1 MSGSETTK
9 RMIARI
15 NAEQRE
21 WNSRETVKADA
32 DNFDEQLLT
41 DNDYDYAYVFE
52 DIPFTEA
59 QHMIAD
65 DDSQEPID
73 SRHSQERIDDDD
85 SMPAKSGTGGDAVSR
100 AGRGTGSETISGAES
115 EDGIDDSDDLS
126 VFDELRRES
135 LDYDFDDVVMMG
147 QHISSGVDVL
157 GESNVI
163 QHDGQSLSRH
173 VRILLDEETGVE
185 YLMFTDERGITVTP
199 RYNADGTLRTG
210 RIIDSGF

>member
-21 WNSRETVKADA
+21 WDNRESVNADV
-32 DNFDEQLLT
+32 DDFDKQLHAE
-41 DNDYDYAYVFE
+41 DDYSYMFE
-52 DIPFTEA
+52 DVQLQESHNVTIG
-59 QHMIAD
+59 D
-65 DDSQEPID
+65 DDKEQID
-73 SRHSQERIDDDD
+73 SRLYREQIDDNDL
-85 SMPAKSGTGGDAVSR
+85 MPTKSGTGRVAASEAGSKDVNDDA
-100 AGRGTGSETISGAES
+100 
-115 EDGIDDSDDLS
+115 DDLS
-126 VFDELRRES
+126 VFDEPMGES
-135 LDYDFDDVVMMG
+135 LDDDFDDVVMMG
-147 QHISSGVDVL
+147 QRISSCVDVL
-157 GESNVI
+157 GESNVV

-173 VRILLDEETGVE
+173 VRILLDGATGVE